1 MDPRVLAIITVR
13 GLATLF
19 ELQGHRK
26 QAASLNLLAVGIE
39 SGVDVDEHMRGVAAA
54 LAENDGNVSAAMWDD
69 VHARITADSERL
81 QAR

>member
-1 MDPRVLAIITVR
+1 MDPRLLAIITVR
-13 GLATLF
+13 GLAWLF
-19 ELQGHRK
+19 ELQGYRK
-26 QAASLNLLAVGIE
+26 QAASLNLLAAGIE

-54 LAENDGNVSAAMWDD
+54 LAENDGNVSAEMWDD